1 MQTKNFK
8 AILKSA
14 ARVLAILPFAAA
26 ADFGQQTINLT
37 AGPTTTTMP
46 DGTTVPMWGYSCGTP
61 VSGSTATCAA
71 LNPAAATAGTWSPVV
86 ITVPAASAGATALT
100 INLTNNLLF
109 TPAGTATQNGVPTSI
124 VIVGQVGG
132 GLGVLAQRTTTTSP
146 DHSLA
151 QGCPTWFIADP
162 NTPPG
167 VPCTANDSGAMPPM
181 QGQRVQSF
189 STEVAAGTAASLAWP
204 SLVPGTY
211 LLESGTHP
219 SIQVPMGL
227 IGMLVVTTPPAGTTA
242 GTAYPGTTTT
252 AGAVPA
258 VTYNAE
264 LPLEF
269 SEIDPVQN
277 KAVDT
282 AVRTAGFN
290 ETNTRTMGGAI
301 GSIVVTSGGTGYTS
315 NPTVTIS
322 APSAAGLV
330 PGTTATATADVGAVI
345 TGVTLTSGGSGYAAG
360 TTVTL

>member
-1 MQTKNFK
+1 MQTKHFK

-26 ADFGQQTINLT
+26 AAFGQQTINLT

-46 DGTTVPMWGYSCGTP
+46 DGTTVPMWGYVCGAAVT
-61 VSGSTATCAA
+61 GSTATCAA
-71 LNPAAATAGTWSPVV
+71 LNPA
-86 ITVPAASAGATALT
+86 AASAGATALT

-109 TPAGTATQNGVPTSI
+109 TPVGTATQNGVPTSI

-132 GLGVLAQRTTTTSP
+132 GLGQLGQRTITTSP

-151 QGCPTWFIADP
+151 EGCQTWFIASGA
-162 NTPPG
+162 TPPG
-167 VPCTANDSGAMPPM
+167 VPCPAPQSGSNTPPV
-181 QGQRVQSF
+181 QGKRVQSF
-189 STEVAAGTAASLAWP
+189 STEVTAGTVASLAWP

-219 SIQVPMGL
+219 SIQAPMGL
-227 IGMLVVTTPPAGTTA
+227 IGMLVVTTVPVGTTTA
-242 GTAYPGTTTT
+242 GTAYPGATTT

-277 KAVDT
+277 KA
-282 AVRTAGFN
+282 
-290 ETNTRTMGGAI
+290 
-301 GSIVVTSGGTGYTS
+301 
-315 NPTVTIS
+315 
-322 APSAAGLV
+322 
-330 PGTTATATADVGAVI
+330 
-345 TGVTLTSGGSGYAAG
+345 
-360 TTVTL
+360 